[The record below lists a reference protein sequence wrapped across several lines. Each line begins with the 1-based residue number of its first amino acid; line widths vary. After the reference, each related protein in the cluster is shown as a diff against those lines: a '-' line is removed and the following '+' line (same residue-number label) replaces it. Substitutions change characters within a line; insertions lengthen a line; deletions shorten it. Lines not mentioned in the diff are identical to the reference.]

1 VDFERIWGF
10 LERKGIWGG
19 FSGDFE
25 EKLFPFLSKCVSR
38 FLFLKGGLRFHK
50 RKLWDRDF

>member
-1 VDFERIWGF
+1 MDLEKIWGF
-10 LERKGIWGG
+10 LERKGICGG

-25 EKLFPFLSKCVSR
+25 EKLFRFLSKCVSR